1 MPPLWPLARSQPA
14 RSARRTSQCRQ
25 HLPRPRLQAALPS
38 WATHGKILS
47 PSVRVRVVA
56 INACAAVAASHDT
69 AYHVATGTSFNQ
81 QLAEQIAL
89 ANNGGGVIV
98 VSACPW

>member
-1 MPPLWPLARSQPA
+1 M
-14 RSARRTSQCRQ
+14 
-25 HLPRPRLQAALPS
+25 
-38 WATHGKILS
+38 
-47 PSVRVRVVA
+47 RVVA
-56 INACAAVAASHDT
+56 INECAAVAASHDT